1 MAAPRAIAGYAVN
14 KLSSPFYT
22 SRVKLVRHCAENFGG
37 CEVIRIL
44 LNDRGDLYAVL

>member
-22 SRVKLVRHCAENFGG
+22 SRVKLVMDSAENMIDVGSS
-37 CEVIRIL
+37 V
-44 LNDRGDLYAVL
+44 YY